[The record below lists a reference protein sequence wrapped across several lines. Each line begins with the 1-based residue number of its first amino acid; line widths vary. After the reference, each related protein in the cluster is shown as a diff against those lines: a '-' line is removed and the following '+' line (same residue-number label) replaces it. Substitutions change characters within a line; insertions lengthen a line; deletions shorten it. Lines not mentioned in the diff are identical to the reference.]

1 MGKMI
6 KIAIVDDQE
15 EDAELLKEY
24 LAKYEEEHSILVQ
37 STVFLASF
45 DFLEKYHGEY
55 DVIFLDIEMP
65 GSNGLEVA
73 REIRSKD
80 DAVGII
86 FVTSMVPYAING
98 YEVNAIF

>member
-1 MGKMI
+1 M
-6 KIAIVDDQE
+6 
-15 EDAELLKEY
+15 
-24 LAKYEEEHSILVQ
+24 
-37 STVFLASF
+37 F
-45 DFLEKYHGEY
+45 DFLENYHEEY

-65 GSNGLEVA
+65 GSNGLEAA
-73 REIRSKD
+73 REIHSKD